1 MHGIILEE
9 ALIRGE
15 KATVNI
21 ESTIIEDNICNGVQ
35 ISSLYVK
42 NSLKRIIQTTPLSLD
57 LTSCQLL
64 SNKNIG
70 LSVRQ
75 PSLTLTLVDCDFMN
89 NLYCDMDLPEKF
101 VSDEI
106 WMQKIFADN
115 RIEQRDFIQQNMSNM
130 SSIPHSS
137 VQSQIDIEPEIKI
150 EVQKQQ

>member
-9 ALIRGE
+9 ALITGE
-15 KATVNI
+15 MATVNI
-21 ESTIIEDNICNGVQ
+21 ESTIIEDNFCNGVQ

-42 NSLKRIIQTTPLSLD
+42 NSLKRISQTPPLSLD

-89 NLYCDMDLPEKF
+89 NL
-101 VSDEI
+101 
-106 WMQKIFADN
+106 
-115 RIEQRDFIQQNMSNM
+115 
-130 SSIPHSS
+130 
-137 VQSQIDIEPEIKI
+137 
-150 EVQKQQ
+150 